1 MATNSILLSGILL
14 TGILLAILI
23 IWLAAWVIRTRRYLD
38 AWAII
43 NRVLTAAGL
52 LVGIFGT
59 FASSNA
65 AETIPCAIL
74 GGSSLIA
81 SVLQFSFAYHC
92 KTNAQAEP
100 VTKQDS

>member
-1 MATNSILLSGILL
+1 MEMFPS
-14 TGILLAILI
+14 
-23 IWLAAWVIRTRRYLD
+23 YLR

-59 FASSNA
+59 FDRHNA
-65 AETIPCAIL
+65 AMSIPCAIL
-74 GGSSLIA
+74 GGFSLLA

-92 KTNAQAEP
+92 KTKAQPGRVMEL
-100 VTKQDS
+100 DS

>member
-1 MATNSILLSGILL
+1 MEMFPS
-14 TGILLAILI
+14 
-23 IWLAAWVIRTRRYLD
+23 YLRE
-38 AWAII
+38 WAII

-59 FASSNA
+59 FASGNG

-74 GGSSLIA
+74 GGSALVA

-92 KTNAQAEP
+92 KTNAQPER
-100 VTKQDS
+100 VTEQDS